1 LLTHGEIVAWAPETA
16 VRRSGVTVLLA
27 VLRALALWAT
37 GKRDRQRELY
47 IRAYKTAMAW
57 RGMVYR
63 VRRRAEG
70 VEAERTLIDRFH
82 ELQEEIDYYQG
93 WTAGESRWM
102 GRSFCG
108 PVAAIK
114 EATRGTDP
122 VRLGAARAADGRR
135 ERAGHRAAPET
146 LARRGAPL
154 IPRYRA
160 VFVLSP
166 TRRLH
171 LYGSRLG
178 ALRRSRR

>member
-1 LLTHGEIVAWAPETA
+1 M
-16 VRRSGVTVLLA
+16 TVLLA

-57 RGMVYR
+57 REMVYR

-93 WTAGESRWM
+93 WTAGESKWM

-108 PVAAIK
+108 LVAAIK
-114 EATRGTDP
+114 EATREPIRFAWAQPERRTAVES
-122 VRLGAARAADGRR
+122 VRDIGQR
-135 ERAGHRAAPET
+135 
-146 LARRGAPL
+146 
-154 IPRYRA
+154 
-160 VFVLSP
+160 
-166 TRRLH
+166 
-171 LYGSRLG
+171 
-178 ALRRSRR
+178 LRRSPDAALR